1 MALEF
6 EWDDEKAESN
16 LAKHGVSFDE
26 ASTVFL
32 DRLSVTILDP
42 LHSEEENRFVLL
54 GESCLG
60 RILVVVHMERGD
72 NIRIISV
79 REATHREKRIYAEGE
94 D

>member
-16 LAKHGVSFDE
+16 FKKHGVSFDE
-26 ASTVFL
+26 ATTVFL
-32 DRLSVTILDP
+32 DPLSITIPDP
-42 LHSEEENRFVLL
+42 LHSEEEDRFVLL

-60 RILVVVHMERGD
+60 RILVVVHGERGD
-72 NIRIISV
+72 NIRIISA
-79 REATHREKRIYAEGE
+79 REATRREKRTYAEGE